1 MSRNATKTALERRHF
16 KVKGDLFDDVAIR
29 TNGASS
35 GVKQL
40 EFNRQVKKPLEINTR
55 NGERRKNKV
64 RTHMMTSSC

>member
-40 EFNRQVKKPLEINTR
+40 EFNRQVKKPLEVKYK
-55 NGERRKNKV
+55 EWRKKEKQG
-64 RTHMMTSSC
+64 